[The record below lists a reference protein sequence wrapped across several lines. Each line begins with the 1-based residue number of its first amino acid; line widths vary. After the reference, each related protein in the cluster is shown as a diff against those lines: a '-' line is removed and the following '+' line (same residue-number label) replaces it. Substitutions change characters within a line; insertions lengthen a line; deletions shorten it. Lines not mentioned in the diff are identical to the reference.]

1 MQGMLTGKE
10 FPQQEWQEHLL
21 WKTRGQNQNNMFM
34 LYKIKQS
41 IWIESWN
48 THIHQRFV
56 FFTVLEKI
64 KSGVHVR
71 LLQDEIVRIYR
82 ENMMFCLHILSA
94 AKNNGLL
101 PLTQKD
107 IAYIWRWLS
116 CVLSASSR
124 SSPRRCEEGEV
135 LPAETLATVC
145 HAWCRCTRPSALL
158 LGSSCSGKSSL
169 FWRGIQQDQE
179 LFKQTNKKKIQV
191 KSVMTVGTILTFSGW
206 AWQVSKWHQICLWGW
221 SFLQKTE
228 RVLRRIWPESIVKK
242 KDHFSVFVCWSQFFI
257 KYFVVVVELDERT
270 ECLNLP
276 QSSPAAHLS
285 IGIKHLNK
293 CSLNTS
299 LLCTKMPCGWMFL
312 ENLKRALHNLI
323 HRN

>member
-34 LYKIKQS
+34 LYKIKRS

-179 LFKQTNKKKIQV
+179 LFKQTNKQKNPGKICDDSRHYSYFFRMGMTGFKMASNMFMRMEFPAKDR
-191 KSVMTVGTILTFSGW
+191 KSIKTHLTR
-206 AWQVSKWHQICLWGW
+206 
-221 SFLQKTE
+221 E
-228 RVLRRIWPESIVKK
+228 
-242 KDHFSVFVCWSQFFI
+242 
-257 KYFVVVVELDERT
+257 
-270 ECLNLP
+270 
-276 QSSPAAHLS
+276 
-285 IGIKHLNK
+285 
-293 CSLNTS
+293 
-299 LLCTKMPCGWMFL
+299 
-312 ENLKRALHNLI
+312 
-323 HRN
+323 HR